1 MLSPGVFVAVLVLEI
16 GASGVF
22 VPAFELVL
30 RPVVLAF
37 ELALVLVAVAF
48 ELVHLVLTLV
58 VLAFELSVLVVLAFE
73 LLVLVVLLLV
83 ELVDSSGTGL
93 SCMDSTVS
101 SVLLITSSEEHSV
114 VIFSSCLVPA
124 KSLSCLRVFRLLLGS
139 DLLCLLVGGDIVVF
153 SGVQLLYNVVYNFI
167 DLNPLQMKCCTTAIS
182 NGAEAGWLF

>member
-58 VLAFELSVLVVLAFE
+58 VLAFELSVLVFE